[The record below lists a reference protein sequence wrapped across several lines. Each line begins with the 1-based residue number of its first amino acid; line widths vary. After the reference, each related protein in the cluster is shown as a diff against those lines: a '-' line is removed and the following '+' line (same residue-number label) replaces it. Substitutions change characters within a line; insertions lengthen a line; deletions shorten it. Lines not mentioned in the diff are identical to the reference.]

1 MPRLVWVFARRT
13 ATLLILSYGSSYYH
27 ISPLASVKCP
37 GHIEKSEWFRIC
49 FSFMYFH
56 SCCND
61 FRWVWSNRI
70 EPDQT
75 APERA
80 NIRGVYTFC
89 HSVCTFSTHY
99 LMVKPRCS
107 IFRIMTAILS
117 VVPNFFYFYGI
128 SISFSLLQVSIA
140 MPQLKLLKNVVDKM
154 KNLSN
159 CLVSLLNFLQCFEL
173 GCLCLT
179 TLDAYVWHALLKTII
194 KLLYLSHVIRKPVYT
209 IMWTTKVWISL
220 RIYIVWSAPLLSAA

>member
-1 MPRLVWVFARRT
+1 MPRLIWVFAGLT
-13 ATLLILSYGSSYYH
+13 ATLLVLSCRGSYYH
-27 ISPLASVKCP
+27 ISPLASVKRP

-49 FSFMYFH
+49 FSLMYFH

-61 FRWVWSNRI
+61 FRWVWSNHI
-70 EPDQT
+70 ESDQT

-99 LMVKPRCS
+99 LMVKPRCTM
-107 IFRIMTAILS
+107 FRILTAVLS

-128 SISFSLLQVSIA
+128 SIGFSLLQVSIA

-159 CLVSLLNFLQCFEL
+159 CLVSLLNFLQCFRTWMLMFDNL
-173 GCLCLT
+173 GCICLT
-179 TLDAYVWHALLKTII
+179 CTF
-194 KLLYLSHVIRKPVYT
+194 
-209 IMWTTKVWISL
+209 
-220 RIYIVWSAPLLSAA
+220 